1 MTQVISD
8 LHSYGDDF
16 PDEKCISDRILE
28 WIQMYWE
35 FAFVK
40 ENLKWHITASM
51 LITNPSRT
59 RVLLM
64 FHKRF
69 QTWSQFG
76 GHCDG
81 EIDIKNVALREFH
94 EESWILEDPDII
106 GDIFSL
112 QIWDVAERTS
122 SIGMFQPDHQHYDV
136 LYLASIPEDVPFFC
150 QEDEVDDI
158 RWFDIEWIE
167 KYIEEK
173 RMIDMIKKIK
183 NYPNA

>member
-122 SIGMFQPDHQHYDV
+122 STGMYQPRHQHKASTLWYLVSWYYSWRCSIFSSGRWSGWYTMVWYRMNRKIYWRKTNAPYD
-136 LYLASIPEDVPFFC
+136 
-150 QEDEVDDI
+150 
-158 RWFDIEWIE
+158 
-167 KYIEEK
+167 
-173 RMIDMIKKIK
+173 
-183 NYPNA
+183 

>member
-1 MTQVISD
+1 MLNLIST
-8 LHSYGDDF
+8 LQSYGDDF
-16 PDEKCISDRILE
+16 PDEKNISDRISE
-28 WIQMYWE
+28 WIQTYGE

-40 ENLKWHITASM
+40 ENLEGHITASI

-81 EIDIKNVALREFH
+81 EIDTKSVALREFH
-94 EESWILEDPDII
+94 EESGILEDPDII

-122 SIGMFQPDHQHYDV
+122 STGMFQPDHQHYDI
-136 LYLASIPEDVPFFC
+136 LYLASIPEDIPFSR

-158 RWFDIEWIE
+158 QWFDIEGIE
-167 KYIEEK
+167 KYIGEK
-173 RMIDMIKKIK
+173 RMLDMIRKIK
-183 NYPNA
+183 TLGK

>member
-1 MTQVISD
+1 MKNIISALYSYGVSFPNEKSISD
-8 LHSYGDDF
+8 
-16 PDEKCISDRILE
+16 KISE
-28 WIQMYWE
+28 WIEKYWE

-40 ENLKWHITASM
+40 ENLEWHITASM
-51 LITNPSRT
+51 LIINPSRT

-64 FHKRF
+64 FHKIF

-81 EIDIKNVALREFH
+81 EVDIKSVALREFH

-122 SIGMFQPDHQHYDV
+122 STGMFQPYHQHYDV
-136 LYLASIPEDVPFFC
+136 LYLASIPEDIPFSR
-150 QEDEVDDI
+150 QEDEVDEI
-158 RWFDIEWIE
+158 QWFDIEWIE
-167 KYIEEK
+167 KYIGEK
-173 RMIDMIKKIK
+173 RMLYMFDKIK
-183 NYPNA
+183 NLWK